1 MILML
6 MNPRKNRLFISF
18 KFFLLLFFTKSFLM
32 AQIESQDYK
41 IIQSFN
47 DVEIRLYSPVM
58 LAKYSSKNS
67 GSGFG
72 KLFRYISGNNDQ
84 NIKIAM
90 TTPVHMERGEISSM
104 AFVLPKKFSKNN
116 APLPIDK
123 SLNVFE
129 KESGYFAAIR
139 YSGYTNSEKELNYIS
154 KLRDKLIQNKI
165 EISGEATV
173 LVYNS
178 PYKVFNRRNEI
189 IIPINFRKK

>member
-1 MILML
+1 
-6 MNPRKNRLFISF
+6 
-18 KFFLLLFFTKSFLM
+18 M

-72 KLFRYISGNNDQ
+72 KLFRYISGNNSQ

-90 TTPVHMERGEISSM
+90 TTPVYMERGEISSM

-123 SLNVFE
+123 SLDVFE

-139 YSGYTNSEKELNYIS
+139 YSGYTNVEKELNHIS
-154 KLRDKLIQNKI
+154 ELKDKLIQNKI
-165 EISGEATV
+165 EIAGEPTV

-189 IIPINFRKK
+189 IIPINFSKK

>member
-1 MILML
+1 
-6 MNPRKNRLFISF
+6 
-18 KFFLLLFFTKSFLM
+18 
-32 AQIESQDYK
+32 
-41 IIQSFN
+41 
-47 DVEIRLYSPVM
+47 
-58 LAKYSSKNS
+58 
-67 GSGFG
+67 
-72 KLFRYISGNNDQ
+72 
-84 NIKIAM
+84 M
-90 TTPVHMERGEISSM
+90 TTPVYMERGEISSM

-165 EISGEATV
+165 EISGEPTV